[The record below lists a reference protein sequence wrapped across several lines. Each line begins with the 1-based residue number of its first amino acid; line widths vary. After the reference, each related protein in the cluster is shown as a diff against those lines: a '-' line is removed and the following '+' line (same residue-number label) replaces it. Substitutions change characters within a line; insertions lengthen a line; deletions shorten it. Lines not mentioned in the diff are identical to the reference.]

1 MTVVASLQDDR
12 RLGLLDTSF
21 FEHCDSVMVIG
32 ILRLRLVFALEA
44 QRPVLAQDDRLMASL
59 QDDRLMMSLQDDRLV
74 DDRRL
79 GFASG

>member
-1 MTVVASLQDDR
+1 MVV
-12 RLGLLDTSF
+12 
-21 FEHCDSVMVIG
+21 G

-44 QRPVLAQDDRLMASL
+44 KRPILAQDDRLMASL
-59 QDDRLMMSLQDDRLV
+59 QDDRWLMSLQDDRLV